1 MAGPGRGAVL
11 AARLRSATPARVVPL
26 MHRARLGRD
35 LRTPRKLQQAREH
48 MEFLV
53 GAARPEITSDELDD
67 LARRY
72 LDWTRWRIETRWHI
86 DRWHR
91 PVPVEGV
98 EHLAAGRDG
107 AVVNFLH
114 HGPFERVGMSLA
126 QHGHHIHM
134 MMAPWFFEEPVK
146 PWLQQH
152 RRITE
157 EGCSIFSSAE
167 GSDGV
172 RRRLR
177 EGQLVAMASD
187 MPGSTPVRFV
197 GRDLLGTFGAA
208 RLPYAEGRPVLV
220 VTSHRRP
227 DGTAYMRVHEPLH
240 PQDFSGPRELLD
252 RMLQIHEPAVLAWPE
267 SYEEPRSKWGAV
279 DHLVSGS

>member
-1 MAGPGRGAVL
+1 MARPGRGATV
-11 AARLRSATPARVVPL
+11 AARLRAATPAPLVPL
-26 MHRARLGRD
+26 VYRMRLSRD
-35 LRTPRKLQQAREH
+35 LRTPRVLAQAREH

-53 GAARPEITSDELDD
+53 GAARPDADVD
-67 LARRY
+67 ALARGY
-72 LDWTRWRIETRWHI
+72 LAWTRWRIETRWHI
-86 DRWHR
+86 YRWHR

-114 HGPFERVGMSLA
+114 HGAFERLGMSLA

-134 MMAPWFFEEPVK
+134 MMAPWFFEEPVA
-146 PWLQQH
+146 PFLVQH
-152 RRITE
+152 RLITQ
-157 EGCSIFSSAE
+157 EGCAEVFSSAE

-172 RRRLR
+172 RRRL
-177 EGQLVAMASD
+177 ESGGLVALATD

-197 GRDLLGTFGAA
+197 GRELRGTFGAA
-208 RLPYAEGRPVLV
+208 RLARETGRPVLV
-220 VTSHRRP
+220 VTGRRGA
-227 DGTAYMRVHEPLH
+227 DGRPAMRVHEPLW
-240 PQDFSGPRELLD
+240 PGDFSDAHALLD
-252 RMLQIHEPAVLAWPE
+252 AMLRLHEPAVLAWPE